1 MNVLYKDIFHTN
13 TNINITHTYVLQI
26 HIFLQ
31 EALSRLNIQVVENS
45 LKI

>member
-13 TNINITHTYVLQI
+13 TNINITHTYVLHI

-31 EALSRLNIQVVENS
+31 EALSRLSIQVVENS